1 MGRKKDRDMKKM
13 RNPFG
18 EQRNIKEQLE
28 QLFIKKEVEK
38 EDTTKEDTSNISF
51 NEKPLDDVIAE
62 EKGKEIHKQL
72 EFSVPKIIKRTNK
85 TNVVTI
91 VDRKDKKIKDIRMTL
106 LEKRKLA
113 IMDKFETD
121 HVPLT
126 IDEFYKCGEDGTL
139 ISHPSCITNLLIL
152 SLITWNNGL
161 KEELYNTGII
171 KNSEELN
178 EGFHPKHM
186 LEWYVQLFPNSA
198 DRLISNNVAAAF
210 TKLYNKIEFNS
221 KRNETPIGFITRTKV
236 GRTLTYSPDLVMSQ
250 LTIEQVRTL
259 SFENQK
265 AITLS
270 EALMGKKSLK
280 SIKSNPSKPK
290 VKLKEI
296 EVVDIKSEPI
306 ESGITLSG
314 GINIKSFCFNVDS
327 SGDKTTISI
336 KIETK

>member
-1 MGRKKDRDMKKM
+1 
-13 RNPFG
+13 
-18 EQRNIKEQLE
+18 
-28 QLFIKKEVEK
+28 
-38 EDTTKEDTSNISF
+38 
-51 NEKPLDDVIAE
+51 
-62 EKGKEIHKQL
+62 
-72 EFSVPKIIKRTNK
+72 
-85 TNVVTI
+85 
-91 VDRKDKKIKDIRMTL
+91 
-106 LEKRKLA
+106 
-113 IMDKFETD
+113 
-121 HVPLT
+121 
-126 IDEFYKCGEDGTL
+126 
-139 ISHPSCITNLLIL
+139 
-152 SLITWNNGL
+152 
-161 KEELYNTGII
+161 
-171 KNSEELN
+171 
-178 EGFHPKHM
+178 
-186 LEWYVQLFPNSA
+186 
-198 DRLISNNVAAAF
+198 
-210 TKLYNKIEFNS
+210 
-221 KRNETPIGFITRTKV
+221 
-236 GRTLTYSPDLVMSQ
+236 LTYSPDLVMSQ